1 MYGSKKIVPEENC
14 LPALI
19 LTLILHQTLNLT
31 GGQISSGAIFR
42 TPVCIFY
49 VIHLEVYFYKRYR
62 SSCQF
67 NVLFGLPSLTLII
80 IVSMCNF
87 ERIQYIL
94 QLLHLFATNGFS
106 TILGKLTLREM
117 SPRKTTFQKIVPR
130 KTNLSP
136 APEDFSKLFHRI
148 LPQRRHNDAENP
160 LSPKLF
166 GMCYHDVAHTC
177 DTLLTKLWLR
187 EKCIRFYFD
196 FVWNETR
203 AIIVLFYQS
212 KRGWYR
218 EMMSQ

>member
-19 LTLILHQTLNLT
+19 LTLILNQTLNLT

-49 VIHLEVYFYKRYR
+49 VIHLEVYFYKRYQ

-94 QLLHLFATNGFS
+94 QLLHLFATN
-106 TILGKLTLREM
+106 
-117 SPRKTTFQKIVPR
+117 
-130 KTNLSP
+130 
-136 APEDFSKLFHRI
+136 EDFSKLFHRI

-196 FVWNETR
+196 FV
-203 AIIVLFYQS
+203 
-212 KRGWYR
+212 
-218 EMMSQ
+218 